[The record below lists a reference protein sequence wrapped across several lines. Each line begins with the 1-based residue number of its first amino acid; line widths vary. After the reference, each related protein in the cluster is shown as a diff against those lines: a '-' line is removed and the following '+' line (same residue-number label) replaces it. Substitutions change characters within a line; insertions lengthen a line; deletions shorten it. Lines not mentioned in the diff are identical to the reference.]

1 MIWSIYSTSGSGA
14 RQMAQKVEVTLIDDL
29 DGGKADETVTFG
41 LDGKQYVI
49 DLSGKN
55 ATMLRESFAKYV
67 GVARKER
74 AVGSAGRGAA
84 RKASPADVNTSD
96 VREWARAE
104 GYDVSERG
112 RVAKDL
118 IVKFQAAHS

>member
-1 MIWSIYSTSGSGA
+1 
-14 RQMAQKVEVTLIDDL
+14 MAQKVEVTLIDDL
-29 DGGKADETVTFG
+29 DGSKADETITFG

-55 ATMLRESFAKYV
+55 ATKLRESLAEYV
-67 GVARKER
+67 AVARKER
-74 AVGSAGRGAA
+74 TAGGAGRGSA
-84 RKASPADVNTSD
+84 RKVSPAGVNTSD

-104 GYDVSERG
+104 GYDISERG

-118 IVKFQAAHS
+118 IVKFQAAHN

>member
-1 MIWSIYSTSGSGA
+1 
-14 RQMAQKVEVTLIDDL
+14 MAQKVEVTLIDDL

-55 ATMLRESFAKYV
+55 ATKLRESFAKYV
-67 GVARKER
+67 AVARKER
-74 AVGSAGRGAA
+74 TAGSAGRGTV
-84 RKASPADVNTSD
+84 RKSPTDVNTSD
-96 VREWARAE
+96 VREWARSE
-104 GYDVSERG
+104 GYEVSERG
-112 RVAKDL
+112 RVSKDL

>member
-1 MIWSIYSTSGSGA
+1 
-14 RQMAQKVEVTLIDDL
+14 MAQKVEVTLIDDL
-29 DGGKADETVTFG
+29 DGGKADQAVVFG

-49 DLSGKN
+49 DLSEKN
-55 ATMLRESFAKYV
+55 AAKLRESLGKYIA
-67 GVARKER
+67 VARKER
-74 AVGSAGRGAA
+74 STSGAVRGGA
-84 RKASPADVNTSD
+84 RKASASDVNTSD

-104 GYDVSERG
+104 GYEVSERG